1 MNGKI
6 NFDNELEY
14 NADELLKQQKK
25 EHEEMLDTF
34 NNVLIPKIEK
44 IAKWHQTSEDKY
56 LIPDALREILLGW
69 YFTNKGLAI
78 NWIEK
83 EYNSI
88 NQFINNLIQGE
99 IYLWKQK

>member
-1 MNGKI
+1 MYDKEE
-6 NFDNELEY
+6 FDKALEF

-34 NNVLIPKIEK
+34 NNVLVPKIEK
-44 IAKWHQTSEDKY
+44 ISKWHQSSEDKY
-56 LIPDALREILLGW
+56 LIPDVFREILLGW

-88 NQFINNLIQGE
+88 D
-99 IYLWKQK
+99 

>member
-1 MNGKI
+1 MNEKI
-6 NFDNELEY
+6 NFDTELEL

-34 NNVLIPKIEK
+34 NKVLIPKIEK

-56 LIPDALREILLGW
+56 LIPDTFREILLGW

-88 NQFINNLIQGE
+88 D
-99 IYLWKQK
+99 

>member
-1 MNGKI
+1 MKEKI

-34 NNVLIPKIEK
+34 NNILVPKIEK

-56 LIPDALREILLGW
+56 LIPDVFREILLGW

-88 NQFINNLIQGE
+88 D
-99 IYLWKQK
+99 